1 MIKEIKMTRL
11 STFMK
16 QGEKIEINIDKT
28 SVLPYL
34 EIKSI
39 DDSNTIFFADND
51 QFKKFIYE
59 LTIKAN
65 MYLQKNEV

>member
-1 MIKEIKMTRL
+1 MTRL

-59 LTIKAN
+59 LTIKTN

>member
-1 MIKEIKMTRL
+1 MTRL